1 MLVVSSLEL
10 PDNKFGNL
18 DPQSFLESEIR
29 DNTLNLQPDYRY
41 MKIGY
46 YVSMHAEVL
55 GNSVIPTCKDILDVY
70 KTPILLLRAGK
81 RGIHVTPHI
90 VSDNVKDIE
99 FEVDLPM
106 LVFPLNPFSNGG
118 YRVVRSE
125 GSLYRAVRC
134 LGMNGKYP
142 VCAEYLL
149 GTLESDRFLFGSVGN
164 PLLKDMAM
172 EIYAEFRLPIF
183 NLLAQIVEEQ
193 PYLCNV
199 LPMHPEEL
207 TTPDIQIL
215 SERME
220 DAEKQFG

>member
-1 MLVVSSLEL
+1 MLVVSGLRL

-18 DPQSFLESEIR
+18 SPESFLESQVR
-29 DNTLNLQPDYRY
+29 DSILNLQPDYRY

-55 GNSVIPTCKDILDVY
+55 GNSVIPTCQDILDVY

-81 RGIHVTPHI
+81 RGMRVTPHI

-99 FEVDLPM
+99 FEVSLPM
-106 LVFPLNPFSNGG
+106 VIFPLNPFSNGG
-118 YRVVRSE
+118 YKVVHSE
-125 GSLYRAVRC
+125 GSLYRAVRSF
-134 LGMNGKYP
+134 GMNGKYP

-149 GTLESDRFLFGSVGN
+149 GSLESTKFLFGSVEN
-164 PLLKDMAM
+164 PLLQEMAA
-172 EIYAEFRLPIF
+172 EVYAEFRLPVF
-183 NLLAQIVEEQ
+183 QLLAQIVEGQ

-207 TTPDIQIL
+207 TASDMEIL
-215 SERME
+215 SKRVE
-220 DAEKQFG
+220 DAEIQFG